1 MYVDEFEVA
10 EGAFQSVLL
19 MSRSFADVACV
30 SMGTGLFEADC
41 DVLDVRDILGFL
53 YEVCQSRDRGV
64 GDRGGRPVHA

>member
-1 MYVDEFEVA
+1 MTA
-10 EGAFQSVLL
+10 ALGVLAAH
-19 MSRSFADVACV
+19 R
-30 SMGTGLFEADC
+30 